1 MTWATSSTSVPSVS
15 IAFLD
20 FDGTLLTRDSGRI
33 CALPSIRRG
42 LLGPRTGARLVG
54 TYFLHLLG
62 LASRAHVQHAGFA
75 CYTGRTLDE
84 LRALMQELHEVHMR
98 PHVSPAM
105 RARVDEHRKA
115 GDRLVVITASA
126 FFFAEPLVR
135 ELGLDEL
142 LGTQVG
148 FVDGR
153 CTGLVDGEILEGP
166 LKLAAAQKLAEAR
179 GVKLADC
186 AFYSDHVAD
195 LPLLEA
201 VGRPFAVGPHAPL
214 AAIARARG
222 WTVLPHG

>member
-1 MTWATSSTSVPSVS
+1 
-15 IAFLD
+15 
-20 FDGTLLTRDSGRI
+20 
-33 CALPSIRRG
+33 
-42 LLGPRTGARLVG
+42 
-54 TYFLHLLG
+54 
-62 LASRAHVQHAGFA
+62 
-75 CYTGRTLDE
+75 
-84 LRALMQELHEVHMR
+84 MQELHEVHMR

-115 GDRLVVITASA
+115 GDHLVVITASA

-195 LPLLEA
+195 LPLSRRSG
-201 VGRPFAVGPHAPL
+201 GRSPSARTRRSPPSP
-214 AAIARARG
+214 ARAAGRG
-222 WTVLPHG
+222 TPRVTTTRPD